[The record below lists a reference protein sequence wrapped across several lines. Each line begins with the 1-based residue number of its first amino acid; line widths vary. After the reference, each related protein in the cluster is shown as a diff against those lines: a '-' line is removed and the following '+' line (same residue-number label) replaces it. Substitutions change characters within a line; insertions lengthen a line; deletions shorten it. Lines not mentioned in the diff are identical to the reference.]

1 MTPLWY
7 FIVTLCVVVGI
18 INLGLAYIRR
28 GVPMAALAR
37 SLAGIVSIVV
47 AVGIVAAKAAA
58 FRQHPS
64 FEPRDIIIGFGVFTF
79 AVLVLPTYFER
90 GVKTNAPTIQQRAA
104 RPANATIRL
113 RDARGGGGS
122 SDEWV
127 N

>member
-18 INLGLAYIRR
+18 VNLGLAYVRR

-37 SLAGIVSIVV
+37 SLAGIISIVV
-47 AVGIVAAKAAA
+47 AGGIVALKAAA
-58 FRQHPS
+58 FRQHPN
-64 FEPRDIIIGFGVFTF
+64 FEPRDVIIGFGVFTF

-90 GVKTNAPTIQQRAA
+90 GVKTNTPTLQQRAA

-113 RDARGGGGS
+113 RDARGGSGG
-122 SDEWV
+122 DEWV